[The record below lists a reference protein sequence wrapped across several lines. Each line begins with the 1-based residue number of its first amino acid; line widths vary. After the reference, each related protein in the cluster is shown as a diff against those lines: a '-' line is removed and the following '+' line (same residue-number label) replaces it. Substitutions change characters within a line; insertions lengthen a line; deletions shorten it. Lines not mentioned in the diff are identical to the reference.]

1 MLLSSLLIIGVFL
14 LLFAAFIL
22 KDVAKAKR
30 APHGNLH
37 YSLKEGVC
45 SYLML
50 LPAIALICLFVL
62 LPIVYSLGYAFTDY
76 YLLKPNETEFV
87 WLDNFKDIVENIAV
101 RGDMYNAVANTA
113 KFVVFVVPLQI
124 GMALG
129 LALLVNKKLRGMGVF
144 KVLYFAP
151 VVISL
156 TVTSFLWVRI
166 LGGGETGLLNSFLVK
181 LGAEPKSFLFDPQGA
196 MYWIVLVSAWQGC
209 GYQMLIFLSGLK
221 GIDNTLYEAAEL
233 DGANVFRQFAA
244 VTVPGLR
251 SVITFVIITVFI
263 GACKI
268 MVQPM
273 LMTGKQSFTV
283 TLNYLMYIEGYTYRW
298 VGYSSAIA
306 LLMTV
311 VIGAITFLQ
320 RYLLKEED

>member
-101 RGDMYNAVANTA
+101 KGDMYNAVANTA

-181 LGAEPKSFLFDPQGA
+181 LGAEPKSFLYDPQGA

>member
-1 MLLSSLLIIGVFL
+1 MLLSSILIIGVFL

-101 RGDMYNAVANTA
+101 KGDMYNAVANTA

>member
-1 MLLSSLLIIGVFL
+1 MVLISIVIIGVFVL
-14 LLFAAFIL
+14 LIGAFIL
-22 KDVAKAKR
+22 KDVILAKR
-30 APHGNLH
+30 SH
-37 YSLKEGVC
+37 YVHYTVRGTLC
-45 SYLML
+45 AYLML
-50 LPAIALICLFVL
+50 LPALALLCIFVL
-62 LPIVYSLGYAFTDY
+62 LPIIYSLGYAFTDY
-76 YLLKPNETEFV
+76 YLLRPNEMKFIG
-87 WLDNFKDIVENIAV
+87 LSNFSDIFENIAAKGNV
-101 RGDMYNAVANTA
+101 YNAIMNTL

-129 LALLVNKKLRGMGVF
+129 LALLVNQSIRGMGVF

-166 LGGGETGLLNSFLVK
+166 LGGGDTGLLNSFLVN
-181 LGAEPKSFLFDPQGA
+181 LGIAPVSFLYDPQGA
-196 MYWIVLVSAWQGC
+196 MYWIIFVSAWQGC

-221 GIDNTLYEAAEL
+221 GIDKTLYEAAEL
-233 DGANVFRQFAA
+233 DGAAKGRQFLA
-244 VTVPGLR
+244 VTLPGLR
-251 SVITFVIITVFI
+251 SVLTFVIVTVFI

-273 LMTGKQSFTV
+273 LMTGEQSFTI

-306 LLMTV
+306 LLMTI
-311 VIGAITFLQ
+311 VIGAITCVQ

>member
-1 MLLSSLLIIGVFL
+1 MILTSVAIIGVFL
-14 LLFAAFIL
+14 LIFAVFVVKDLVFSKKGLLL
-22 KDVAKAKR
+22 KR
-30 APHGNLH
+30 FSFRETL
-37 YSLKEGVC
+37 C

-50 LPAIALICLFVL
+50 LPAFALICVFVL
-62 LPIVYSLGYAFTDY
+62 LPIIYSLGYAFTDY
-76 YLLKPNETEFV
+76 YLLTPNQTKFV
-87 WLDNFKDIVENIAV
+87 FLDNFKDIVTNIQNK
-101 RGDMYNAVANTA
+101 GDMYNAIINTA

-166 LGGGETGLLNSFLVK
+166 LGGGESGLLNSFLVK
-181 LGAEPKSFLFDPQGA
+181 LGAKPVSFLYEPQQA
-196 MYWIVLVSAWQGC
+196 MYWIILVSAWQGC
-209 GYQMLIFLSGLK
+209 GYQMLILLSGLK

-233 DGANVFRQFAA
+233 DGANVFVKFSS
-244 VTVPGLR
+244 VTMPGLR
-251 SVITFVIITVFI
+251 SVTTFVIITVFI

-273 LMTGKQSFTV
+273 LMTGKQSFTI

-306 LLMTV
+306 LLMTI

>member
-1 MLLSSLLIIGVFL
+1 MLLSSIVIIGVFL

-22 KDVAKAKR
+22 KDVVAAKR
-30 APHGNLH
+30 SPHGNLH
-37 YSLKEGVC
+37 YSLKESVC

-87 WLDNFKDIVENIAV
+87 WLDNFKDIIENIGAK
-101 RGDMYNAVANTA
+101 GDMYNAIINTA

-166 LGGGETGLLNSFLVK
+166 LGGGESGLLNSFLVK
-181 LGAEPKSFLFDPQGA
+181 LGVAPGSFLYDPQGA
-196 MYWIVLVSAWQGC
+196 MYWIVLVSAWQGG

-233 DGANVFRQFAA
+233 DGANMFRQFAA

-273 LMTGKQSFTV
+273 LMTGKQSFTI

-306 LLMTV
+306 LLMTI

>member
-1 MLLSSLLIIGVFL
+1 MVLISIVIIGVFV
-14 LLFAAFIL
+14 LLFAAFIA
-22 KDVAKAKR
+22 KDIILARR
-30 APHGNLH
+30 AHNTLVR
-37 YSLKEGVC
+37 YTVRESV
-45 SYLML
+45 SAYLML
-50 LPAIALICLFVL
+50 LPALALICIFVL
-62 LPIVYSLGYAFTDY
+62 LPIIFSLGYAFTDY
-76 YLLKPNETEFV
+76 YLLKPDEMKFV
-87 WLDNFKDIVENIAV
+87 FLDNFADIIKNIGV
-101 RGDMYNAVANTA
+101 HGNVFNAIVNTL

-129 LALLVNKKLRGMGVF
+129 LALLVNKKMRGAGVY
-144 KVLYFAP
+144 KVFYFAP

-166 LGGGETGLLNSFLVK
+166 LGGGETGLLNSFIVK
-181 LGAEPKSFLFDPQGA
+181 LGGEATSFLYDPQGS
-196 MYWIVLVSAWQGC
+196 MYWIVFVSAWQGC

-221 GIDNTLYEAAEL
+221 GIDQTLYEAAEL
-233 DGANVFRQFAA
+233 DGAGKWKQFLS

-273 LMTGKQSFTV
+273 LMTGEQSYTI

-306 LLMTV
+306 LLMTI

>member
-1 MLLSSLLIIGVFL
+1 MLLSGLLIIGVFL

-181 LGAEPKSFLFDPQGA
+181 LGAEPKSFLYDPQGA

>member
-1 MLLSSLLIIGVFL
+1 MIGTSIAIIGAFL
-14 LLFAAFIL
+14 LLFAAFIV
-22 KDVAKAKR
+22 KDIVAAKR
-30 APHGNLH
+30 SVRKTVHFSVRESIGA
-37 YSLKEGVC
+37 
-45 SYLML
+45 YLML
-50 LPAIALICLFVL
+50 LPALALICLFVL

-76 YLLKPNETEFV
+76 YLLRPNDVGFV
-87 WLDNFKDIVENIAV
+87 GFDNFADIIENIGAHGTV
-101 RGDMYNAVANTA
+101 YNAIMNTL
-113 KFVVFVVPLQI
+113 KFVVLVVPLQI

-129 LALLVNKKLRGMGVF
+129 LALLVNKKARGMGVF

-151 VVISL
+151 FVIFL
-156 TVTSFLWVRI
+156 TVTSYLWVRI
-166 LGGGETGLLNSFLVK
+166 LGGGESGLLNSFLVK
-181 LGAEPKSFLFDPQGA
+181 LGLEPISFLYDPQGA
-196 MYWIVLVSAWQGC
+196 MYWIIFVSAWQGC

-221 GIDNTLYEAAEL
+221 GIDSTLYEAAEL
-233 DGANVFRQFAA
+233 DGAGKGRQFLA

-251 SVITFVIITVFI
+251 SVLTFVIITVFI
-263 GACKI
+263 GACKV

-273 LMTGKQSFTV
+273 LMTGEQTFTI

-306 LLMTV
+306 LLMTI

>member
-101 RGDMYNAVANTA
+101 KGDMYNAVANTA

>member
-1 MLLSSLLIIGVFL
+1 MLLSSVLIIGVFL

-37 YSLKEGVC
+37 YTWKESVC

-101 RGDMYNAVANTA
+101 KGDMYNAVANTA

>member
-1 MLLSSLLIIGVFL
+1 MLLTSVAIIGVFL
-14 LLFAAFIL
+14 LVFAGFIV
-22 KDVAKAKR
+22 KDVIVVRRSAGKLER
-30 APHGNLH
+30 
-37 YSLKEGVC
+37 YSFKESLC

-50 LPAIALICLFVL
+50 LPAVALICIFVL
-62 LPIVYSLGYAFTDY
+62 LPIIYSLGYAFTDY
-76 YLLKPNETEFV
+76 YLLRPDDVHFV
-87 WLDNFKDIVENIAV
+87 FLDNFKDIISNISA
-101 RGDMYNAVANTA
+101 RGNVYNAIINTA

-144 KVLYFAP
+144 KVLFFAP

-156 TVTSFLWVRI
+156 TVTSFLWSRI
-166 LGGGETGLLNSFLVK
+166 LGGGESGLLNSFLVK
-181 LGAEPKSFLFDPQGA
+181 LGAESVSFLFEPQQS
-196 MYWIVLVSAWQGC
+196 MYWIVLISAWQGC

-221 GIDNTLYEAAEL
+221 GIDATLYEAADL
-233 DGANVFRQFAA
+233 DGANVFLKFSA
-244 VTVPGLR
+244 VTMPGLR
-251 SVITFVIITVFI
+251 SVLTFVIITVFI

-273 LMTGKQSFTV
+273 LMTGNQSFTI

-306 LLMTV
+306 LLMTI

>member
-1 MLLSSLLIIGVFL
+1 MVGISIAIIGAFL
-14 LLFAAFIL
+14 LLLGGFIV
-22 KDVAKAKR
+22 KDIVVAKR
-30 APHGNLH
+30 AANKYVH
-37 YSLKEGVC
+37 YTVRGTVT

-50 LPAIALICLFVL
+50 LPALLLLCVFVF

-76 YLLKPNETEFV
+76 YLLRPGDMKFV
-87 WLDNFKDIVENIAV
+87 GFDNFVQIFKNFSMHGNV
-101 RGDMYNAVANTA
+101 YNATMNTL

-129 LALLVNKKLRGMGVF
+129 LALLVNKPIRGMGVY
-144 KVLYFAP
+144 KVFYFAP

-166 LGGGETGLLNSFLVK
+166 LGGGDTGLLNSFLVQ
-181 LGAEPKSFLFDPQGA
+181 LGMDPVSFLYDPQGS
-196 MYWIVLVSAWQGC
+196 MYWIIFISAWQGC

-221 GIDNTLYEAAEL
+221 GIDQTLYEAAEL
-233 DGANVFRQFAA
+233 DGASKGRQFLA
-244 VTVPGLR
+244 VTLPGIR
-251 SVITFVIITVFI
+251 SVLTFVIVTVFI

-273 LMTGKQSFTV
+273 LMTGEQSFTI

-306 LLMTV
+306 LLMTI
-311 VIGAITFLQ
+311 VIGAITFVQ

>member
-1 MLLSSLLIIGVFL
+1 MILTSLAIVGAFL
-14 LLFAAFIL
+14 LVFGAFIA
-22 KDVAKAKR
+22 KDIVAARRSPHKNIRYSAKE
-30 APHGNLH
+30 
-37 YSLKEGVC
+37 SVC

-50 LPAIALICLFVL
+50 LPAIALICVFVL

-76 YLLKPNETEFV
+76 YLLKPDETEFV
-87 WLDNFKDIVENIAV
+87 WLKNFKDIIENIANK
-101 RGDMYNAVANTA
+101 GDMYNAIVNTA

-129 LALLVNKKLRGMGVF
+129 LALLVNKRLRCMGIF
-144 KVLYFAP
+144 KVLFFAP

-166 LGGGETGLLNSFLVK
+166 LGGGETGLLNSFLVR
-181 LGAEPKSFLFDPQGA
+181 LGMESVSFLYDPQGA

-221 GIDNTLYEAAEL
+221 GIDETLYEAAEL
-233 DGANVFRQFAA
+233 DGANVFRKFSS

-251 SVITFVIITVFI
+251 SVVTFVIITVFI

-273 LMTGKQSFTV
+273 LMTGKQSFTI

-306 LLMTV
+306 LLMTI